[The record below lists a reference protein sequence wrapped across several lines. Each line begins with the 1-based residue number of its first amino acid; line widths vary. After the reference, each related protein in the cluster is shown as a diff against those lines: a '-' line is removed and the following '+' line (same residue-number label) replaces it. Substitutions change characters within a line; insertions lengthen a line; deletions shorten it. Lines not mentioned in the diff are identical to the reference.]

1 MSRVFGIFVG
11 TMKIVV
17 APDSFKECLSA
28 PMVAK
33 TIAQAVREMRPD
45 AMVVELPLADG
56 GEGTLDI
63 LVQPMKARIEEIQ
76 VHDPL
81 GRLITAQYGI
91 ADETAIIEVAEA
103 CGLQLL
109 AQEERNPLIASSKG
123 VGELLVDAYNKGCRH
138 FIVCL
143 GGSATCDGGVGMM
156 SVPGLKE
163 LLGSCTVELLCDVD
177 APFVGNCGAARVFAP
192 QKGASAQD
200 VEVLENRMVLLA
212 DKMLNET
219 GVDIANKPG
228 AGAAGGLGG
237 ALMAYGNAVVSNGAM
252 RVMQLCGFHDAI
264 KDADLIITGEGK
276 SDSQSLM
283 GKVPFAVLKQS
294 CGVPVALLSG
304 RIEDLRALEQAG
316 FREVIEITPRG
327 LPIKNALDPDIAIA
341 NIRSAIHNSF
351 GKQ

>member
-1 MSRVFGIFVG
+1 
-11 TMKIVV
+11 MKIVV

-109 AQEERNPLIASSKG
+109 AQDDRNPLIASSKG

-138 FIVCL
+138 FIICL
-143 GGSATCDGGVGMM
+143 GGSATCDGGVGML
-156 SVPGLKE
+156 SVPKLKDI
-163 LLGSCTVELLCDVD
+163 LGCCTVELLCDVD
-177 APFVGNCGAARVFAP
+177 AHFVGHNGAARVFAP
-192 QKGASAQD
+192 QKGASAED
-200 VEVLENRMVLLA
+200 VVVLEERMVRLA
-212 DKMLNET
+212 GKMREET
-219 GVDIANKPG
+219 GIDISNKPG
-228 AGAAGGLGG
+228 AGAAGGLAG
-237 ALMAYGNAVVSNGAM
+237 ALMAYGNAIVSNGAL
-252 RVMQLCGFHDAI
+252 RVMQLCRFHDAI
-264 KDADLIITGEGK
+264 KDANLIITGEGK

>member
-1 MSRVFGIFVG
+1 
-11 TMKIVV
+11 
-17 APDSFKECLSA
+17 
-28 PMVAK
+28 MVAK

-56 GEGTLDI
+56 GEGTLSI
-63 LVQPMKARIEEIQ
+63 LVQPMKVRIEIIP

-91 ADETAIIEVAEA
+91 AYKTAIIEVAEA

-109 AQEERNPLIASSKG
+109 AQEERNPLIASTKG
-123 VGELLVDAYNKGCRH
+123 VGELLLDAYYKGCRH

-143 GGSATCDGGVGMM
+143 GGSATCDGGAGMM

-177 APFVGNCGAARVFAP
+177 APFVGDCGAARVFAP
-192 QKGASAQD
+192 QKGASTRD
-200 VEVLENRMVLLA
+200 VEMLENRMVLWA
-212 DKMLNET
+212 DKMLKET
-219 GVDIANKPG
+219 GVDIANMPG

-237 ALMAYGNAVVSNGAM
+237 ALMAYGKAIVFNGAS

-276 SDSQSLM
+276 SDAQSLM

-294 CGVPVALLSG
+294 CDVPVALLSG
-304 RIEDLRALEQAG
+304 RIEDRRTLEQAG
-316 FREVIEITPRG
+316 FSEVIEISPRN
-327 LPIKNALDPDIAIA
+327 LPLKCAMDPDTAMT

>member
-1 MSRVFGIFVG
+1 
-11 TMKIVV
+11 MKIVV

-33 TIAQAVREMRPD
+33 TIAQALREMRPD

-56 GEGTLDI
+56 GEGALDI

-76 VHDPL
+76 VHDPF
-81 GRLITAQYGI
+81 GRLITARYGI

-109 AQEERNPLIASSKG
+109 APEERNPIIASSKG
-123 VGELLVDAYNKGCRH
+123 VGELLLDVYNKGCRH
-138 FIVCL
+138 FIICL

-177 APFVGNCGAARVFAP
+177 APLIGNCGAARVFAP

-212 DKMLNET
+212 DKMLKET

-252 RVMQLCGFHDAI
+252 RVMQLCGFHDAV

-276 SDSQSLM
+276 SDAQSLM
-283 GKVPFAVLKQS
+283 GKVPFAVLRHS
-294 CGVPVALLSG
+294 CNVPVVLLSG
-304 RIEDLRALEQAG
+304 RIEDHDALKQAG
-316 FREVIEITPRG
+316 FSRIIEITPPD
-327 LPIKNALDPDIAIA
+327 LPLNNALDPDTAIQ

-351 GKQ
+351 GKK

>member
-1 MSRVFGIFVG
+1 
-11 TMKIVV
+11 MKIVV

-28 PMVAK
+28 SLVAK
-33 TIAQAVREMRPD
+33 TIAQAIRELRPD
-45 AMVVELPLADG
+45 DMVVELPLADG
-56 GEGTLDI
+56 GEGTLSI
-63 LVQPMKARIEEIQ
+63 LVQPMKARVEIIP

-81 GRLITAQYGI
+81 GRLITARYGI
-91 ADETAIIEVAEA
+91 ADKTAIIEVAEA

-109 AQEERNPLIASSKG
+109 AQEERNPLIASTKG
-123 VGELLVDAYNKGCRH
+123 VGELLLDAYYKGCRD
-138 FIVCL
+138 FIICL
-143 GGSATCDGGVGMM
+143 GGSATCDGGAGMM

-177 APFVGNCGAARVFAP
+177 APFVGDCGAARVFAP
-192 QKGASAQD
+192 QKGASTRD
-200 VEVLENRMVLLA
+200 VEMLENRMVLWA
-212 DKMLNET
+212 DKMLKET
-219 GVDIANKPG
+219 GVDIANMPG

-237 ALMAYGNAVVSNGAM
+237 ALMAYGKAIVFNGAS

-276 SDSQSLM
+276 SDAQSLM

-294 CGVPVALLSG
+294 CDVPVALLSG
-304 RIEDLRALEQAG
+304 RIEDRRTLEQAG
-316 FREVIEITPRG
+316 FSEVIEISPRN
-327 LPIKNALDPDIAIA
+327 LPLKCAMDPDTAIT